1 MWKKFKH
8 FGSFWLLAKEKKFIK
23 FVPEKIIVNQSSL
36 SVRQAQVKDIS
47 QILLLEQSLY
57 QGKQPW
63 NSMAFHTEI
72 SRNDSLYLV
81 VLQTKSLI
89 GLIGVRFDSSNAHIT
104 NLMVDSAW
112 QKKGIGTYLIKKV
125 IEIAKNKNCK
135 ELSLEVKDNNLT
147 AQNLYYKLGFTV
159 SFVWPNYYQ
168 SSHQD
173 AFNMVLKLASD

>member
-8 FGSFWLLAKEKKFIK
+8 FGSFWLLAKEEKFAK
-23 FVPEKIIVNQSSL
+23 FAPEKIIVNQSSL

-89 GLIGVRFDSSNAHIT
+89 GLIGVHFDGSNAHIT
-104 NLMVDSAW
+104 NLMVGSSW
-112 QKKGIGTYLIKKV
+112 QKLGIGTYLIKKV

-135 ELSLEVKDNNLT
+135 ELSLEVKDNNFT

>member
-36 SVRQAQVKDIS
+36 SIRQAQVKDIS
-47 QILLLEQSLY
+47 AILLLERSLY

-63 NSMAFHTEI
+63 NSLAFHTEI

-81 VLQTKSLI
+81 VLQTQCVI
-89 GLIGVRFDSSNAHIT
+89 GLIGVHFDGSNAHIT
-104 NLMVDSAW
+104 NLMVDSSW
-112 QKKGIGTYLIKKV
+112 QKLGIGTYLIKKV

-135 ELSLEVKDNNLT
+135 ELSLEVKDNNFT

>member
-8 FGSFWLLAKEKKFIK
+8 FRSFLFLAKEEKFIK
-23 FVPEKIIVNQSSL
+23 FTPENITVNQSIL

-47 QILLLEQSLY
+47 AILLLEQSLY
-57 QGKQPW
+57 LGKQPW
-63 NSMAFHTEI
+63 SSMAFHTEI
-72 SRNDSLYLV
+72 SRNDALYLV
-81 VLQTKSLI
+81 VLQTQSLI
-89 GLIGVRFDSSNAHIT
+89 GLIGVRFDRSNAHIT
-104 NLMVDSAW
+104 NLMIDSAW
-112 QKKGIGTYLIKKV
+112 QKQGIGTYLIKKV

-135 ELSLEVKDNNLT
+135 ELSLEVRVDNIT

>member
-36 SVRQAQVKDIS
+36 SIRQAQVKDIS
-47 QILLLEQSLY
+47 AILLLEQSLY

-81 VLQTKSLI
+81 VLQTQCVI
-89 GLIGVRFDSSNAHIT
+89 GLIGVRFDVSSAHIT
-104 NLMVDSAW
+104 NLMVDSVW
-112 QKKGIGTYLIKKV
+112 QKRGIGTYLIRKV
-125 IEIAKNKNCK
+125 IKVAQEQNC
-135 ELSLEVKDNNLT
+135 EEVSLEVREDNLN
-147 AQNLYYKLGFTV
+147 AQKLYQKLGFVTT
-159 SFVWPNYYQ
+159 FVWPNYYQ
-168 SSHQD
+168 DSQQN

>member
-8 FGSFWLLAKEKKFIK
+8 FRSFLLLAKEEKFAK
-23 FVPEKIIVNQSSL
+23 FVPEKITVKQFSL

-81 VLQTKSLI
+81 VLQNQCVI
-89 GLIGVRFDSSNAHIT
+89 GLIGVHFDGSNAHIT
-104 NLMVDSAW
+104 NLMVDSSW
-112 QKKGIGTYLIKKV
+112 QKLGIGTYLIKKV

-135 ELSLEVKDNNLT
+135 ELSLEVRVDNLT
-147 AQNLYYKLGFTV
+147 AKNLYCKLGFTV